1 MKFGIQGKFAIA
13 FGLLA
18 LISISNFSLLRT
30 AEQNASE
37 QQAWVT
43 HTQNVLLKS
52 EAVLG
57 YLRDAETGQR
67 GFLLT
72 QKTEYLEPYNTG
84 IIQAKKVQLT
94 FLVETLMFV
103 ASIAIIAFAI
113 KQRLVKPLIN
123 LNANTL
129 RMMNGE
135 TVNLNEISSNVEIGE
150 LITSFYKMSQ
160 KIKSTMED
168 LSASKNE
175 AEEKEHS
182 LYEIIWSANVG
193 TWQWD
198 ILTDKV
204 SLNSRRNHRC

>member
-1 MKFGIQGKFAIA
+1 
-13 FGLLA
+13 
-18 LISISNFSLLRT
+18 
-30 AEQNASE
+30 
-37 QQAWVT
+37 
-43 HTQNVLLKS
+43 
-52 EAVLG
+52 
-57 YLRDAETGQR
+57 
-67 GFLLT
+67 
-72 QKTEYLEPYNTG
+72 
-84 IIQAKKVQLT
+84 
-94 FLVETLMFV
+94 
-103 ASIAIIAFAI
+103 
-113 KQRLVKPLIN
+113 
-123 LNANTL
+123 
-129 RMMNGE
+129 MMNGE